1 MLTEQQVFQQ
11 FIEGLLQPAIERGVE
26 RALRKHS
33 DSSTTQQEF
42 VETILSA
49 EQAAQ
54 FIGVSLPTLYGLTSA
69 RKIPHN
75 KRGKRLYFDRQE
87 LISWIREGKRKSM
100 SEIEDEATGYISTTR
115 YGKQTRPAQIKKH

>member
-26 RALRKHS
+26 RALRKNF

-54 FIGVSLPTLYGLTSA
+54 FIGVSLATLYGLTSA

-87 LISWIREGKRKSM
+87 LINWIRAGKRKSQT
-100 SEIEDEATGYISTTR
+100 EIENEAAEFIASARYSSTNKT
-115 YGKQTRPAQIKKH
+115 KKH